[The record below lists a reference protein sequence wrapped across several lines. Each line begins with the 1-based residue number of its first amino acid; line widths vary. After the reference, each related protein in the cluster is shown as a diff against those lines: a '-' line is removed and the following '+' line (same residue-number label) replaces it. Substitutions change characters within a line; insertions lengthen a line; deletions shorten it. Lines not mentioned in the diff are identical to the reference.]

1 MGFYLE
7 IVPEP
12 LKREE
17 FREVPP
23 PKTYWILYGIAVF
36 AVGCMMA
43 AAYQVLGDL
52 LSAGTVWDWL
62 ILGVLALVILLFGA
76 VGFKMAALRRF
87 IRLVGKQL
95 QTGYFCFGYP
105 IVLRKVNRDE
115 VKEVSLFNHKPAPN
129 LAPQFHDDPQYF
141 IRGHWRVMVYPTRR
155 RPILIDK
162 HVEKEALESIYQ
174 WVSTW
179 WKSV

>member
-7 IVPEP
+7 LVPEP
-12 LKREE
+12 TKREE

-23 PKTYWILYGIAVF
+23 PKTYWILYAIAVF

-52 LSAGTVWDWL
+52 LSAGTVWDLL
-62 ILGVLALVILLFGA
+62 ILGILALVILLFGA

-87 IRLVGKQL
+87 IRVAGTQL

-105 IVLRKVNRDE
+105 LVLRKVNRED
-115 VKEVSLFNHKPAPN
+115 VKEVVLLNQKPAPN

-141 IRGHWRVMVYPTRR
+141 IRGHWRVVVYSNHHP
-155 RPILIDK
+155 PLLIDK

-174 WVSTW
+174 WVSEW